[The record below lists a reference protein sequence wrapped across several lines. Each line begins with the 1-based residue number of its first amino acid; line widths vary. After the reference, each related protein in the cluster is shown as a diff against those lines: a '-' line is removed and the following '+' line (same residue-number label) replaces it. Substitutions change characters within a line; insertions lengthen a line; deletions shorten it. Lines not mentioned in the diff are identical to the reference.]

1 MDIWI
6 ELTPAEEKDLRQW
19 ARDNW
24 SVEDGINLL
33 WHPVIRE
40 ECLKILEESLTDEP

>member
-1 MDIWI
+1 MDIWE
-6 ELTPAEEKDLRQW
+6 ELTPAEEKDFRQW

-24 SVEDGINLL
+24 SVGDGINLL
-33 WHPVIRE
+33 WHPVVRE